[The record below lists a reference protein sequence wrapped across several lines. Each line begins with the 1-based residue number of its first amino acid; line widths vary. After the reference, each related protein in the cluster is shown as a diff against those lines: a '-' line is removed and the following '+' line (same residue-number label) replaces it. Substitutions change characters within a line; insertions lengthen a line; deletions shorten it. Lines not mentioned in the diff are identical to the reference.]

1 MANLNKYPLQDGF
14 ETSLAQSWNWAVGT
28 IFVNSTPSFTFPS
41 GVTTYVVVNPWKTTQ
56 QVAEINAYNAVTNT
70 LTASNVTIEKAAGVN
85 YSATTHAVGSKVIIS
100 DNYQFWKDIATAINS
115 KVNKDEASIIA
126 NTVQL
131 QFGSTAAAIYTAN
144 SGTDLTFKDWSNPA
158 VTLSTL
164 ASGGWADTKVSISL
178 TDTTPAVLNSKLT
191 AGDGLSKTIINPS
204 DNEILDL
211 DIDVTDTTIFV
222 QTSSGAWDDGKVP
235 RLNVSGKVASWFID
249 NSTLTPESLN
259 DVDTY
264 RAWEDVI
271 ASNSLFVED
280 WPTFAESTLVQNVGD
295 VAGNTRFA
303 RPFFGSW
310 VAINTF
316 KLWLNKTLSPSV
328 NFGFRIETDNAG
340 SPSGTLANAN
350 ATGTVTSASLTTS
363 LVDTT
368 VTLAGSIT
376 LTLWQR
382 YWIVWF
388 AGTYGSE
395 TVNASNFFGVGYV
408 GRNTTTRS
416 SKRRNGTARTST
428 DVLVTD
434 TDNITFTS
442 TEVANVTRWYRMQ
455 AIAWLTLT
463 TITKSATCTAT
474 RALVKTDANV
484 TLHTI
489 TFVWNVATLPTPQV
503 FETGVFF
510 RLECDNNWSSFTNHQ
525 LEAATFPQVRTNVRY
540 IEGLSNWI
548 VSTTAFNIDS
558 IGTIQEH
565 FAYLSTTLS
574 LPKLLSKTDAKYTY
588 KLPTDL
594 PRIATETKSAGSS
607 VIATTLW
614 LNSTFTGMTPLAD
627 MFISNTAW
635 VISSTA
641 GTNLYSIGKVIDATN
656 LFVGLKTPIYNT
668 VYTTLNSTQSWTWT
682 NTSSTYLCIDTEQ
695 VMLNFYALSAG
706 WSSNGTSTIQFSL
719 DGISWWTN
727 IYAEA
732 KVGTGTNVIKQM
744 SVLLRKWVYYRTTS
758 VCTTS
763 GGASVT
769 LLTTTFTS

>member
-204 DNEILDL
+204 GNEILDL

-235 RLNVSGKVASWFID
+235 RLNASGKVASWFID

-264 RAWEDVI
+264 RAWEDVV

-280 WPTFAESTLVQNVGD
+280 WPTFVESTLVQNVGD

-328 NFGFRIETDNAG
+328 NFGFRIETDTAV
-340 SPSGTLANAN
+340 SPSGTLAHAN

-408 GRNTTTRS
+408 ARDTTTRAT
-416 SKRRNGTARTST
+416 KTWNGTVWSAGQT
-428 DVLVTD
+428 
-434 TDNITFTS
+434 
-442 TEVANVTRWYRMQ
+442 TRFY
-455 AIAWLTLT
+455 
-463 TITKSATCTAT
+463 
-474 RALVKTDANV
+474 
-484 TLHTI
+484 
-489 TFVWNVATLPTPQV
+489 
-503 FETGVFF
+503 
-510 RLECDNNWSSFTNHQ
+510 
-525 LEAATFPQVRTNVRY
+525 
-540 IEGLSNWI
+540 
-548 VSTTAFNIDS
+548 
-558 IGTIQEH
+558 
-565 FAYLSTTLS
+565 YLSSTLS
-574 LPKLLSKTDAKYTY
+574 LPKLLSKTNASFSY

-614 LNSTFTGMTPLAD
+614 LNSTFSGMTPWAV
-627 MFISNTAW
+627 MYVSNTAW
-635 VISSTA
+635 AISSTLW
-641 GTNLYSIGKVIDATN
+641 TNIYTIWQAIDATN
-656 LFVGLKTPIYNT
+656 LYVWFRDRIVA
-668 VYTTLNSTQSWTWT
+668 WTT
-682 NTSSTYLCIDTEQ
+682 NTLIA
-695 VMLNFYALSAG
+695 LNTA
-706 WSSNGTSTIQFSL
+706 
-719 DGISWWTN
+719 
-727 IYAEA
+727 
-732 KVGTGTNVIKQM
+732 
-744 SVLLRKWVYYRTTS
+744 RTTS
-758 VCTTS
+758 SITNVLVKSATIRLIWATPWIYRINLDQIAGNVSFSSTVDVFVWWALVQTWVTNSTS
-763 GGASVT
+763 YVTRTLDIALNDSQLVEVYHRMQSWGASIS
-769 LLTTTFTS
+769 LRNFTIRYDIVQTNLSIGTSASTD